1 MKQLHHMLLLIAV
14 AVASLNC
21 QMLSAQAPQTNR
33 EFKDDFKSRYN
44 SRNYNYEGKDVTSTS
59 RLNDGKH
66 SEYADRNPKIRE
78 DNNPSNFS
86 LSFDWLNW
94 VFVIILVL
102 AVGYLAYTLLNDG
115 SNGLFSRNSNKKLH
129 SHDTITA
136 ETIENTDIKS
146 LIAKAENSND
156 YRLAIRYYYLLVL
169 KTLSLKNIIKFEDD
183 KTNADYAIEIASK
196 PYSNDFGYTSYLY
209 NYIWYGEFPLNDMQY
224 QKAKER
230 FVSLL
235 KTIN

>member
-1 MKQLHHMLLLIAV
+1 MKQLHHILLLIAFIIG
-14 AVASLNC
+14 SLNC
-21 QMLSAQAPQTNR
+21 QILSAQAPQTNR

-44 SRNYNYEGKDVTSTS
+44 NKTYNYEGKDVKSTS

-66 SEYADRNPKIRE
+66 SEYADRKPNIKE
-78 DNNPSNFS
+78 DNNQGDFS
-86 LSFDWLNW
+86 FGFTSFNW
-94 VFVIILVL
+94 IFVIILVL

-115 SNGLFSRNSNKKLH
+115 SNGLFSRNSQKKLH
-129 SHDTITA
+129 SHDSITA

-146 LIAKAENSND
+146 LITKAENSND

-169 KTLSLKNIIKFEDD
+169 KTLSLKNVIKFEDD
-183 KTNADYAIEIASK
+183 KTNADYTIEIASK
-196 PYSNDFGYTSYLY
+196 TYSNDFGYTSYLY

-235 KTIN
+235 KSIN